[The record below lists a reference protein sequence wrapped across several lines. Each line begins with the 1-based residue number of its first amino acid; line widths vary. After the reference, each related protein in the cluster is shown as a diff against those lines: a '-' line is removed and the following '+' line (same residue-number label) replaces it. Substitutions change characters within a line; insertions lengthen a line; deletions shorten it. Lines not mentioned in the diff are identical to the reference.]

1 MIAVAS
7 SISPGWGE
15 SLKMSVIK
23 FRLFSSVLP
32 AACAVRDAP
41 QANAATAEVERK
53 FLRVIFMV
61 GCLLYIWVYF
71 TQTVGGCQ
79 PLRAFQS
86 GL

>member
-1 MIAVAS
+1 
-7 SISPGWGE
+7 
-15 SLKMSVIK
+15 MSVIK

-61 GCLLYIWVYF
+61 VCLLYIWVYF
-71 TQTVGGCQ
+71 TQSVGGCQ
-79 PLRAFQS
+79 PRRAFI
-86 GL
+86 LRKNHLTFYVTEYTENA